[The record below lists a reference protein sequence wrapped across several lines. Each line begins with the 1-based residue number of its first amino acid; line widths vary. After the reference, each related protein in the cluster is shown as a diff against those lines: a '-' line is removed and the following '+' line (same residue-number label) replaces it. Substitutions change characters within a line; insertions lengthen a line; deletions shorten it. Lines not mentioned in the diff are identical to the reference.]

1 MWSFTQEYAM
11 TELAHSRVGLLV
23 GLAVVGLALASAGT
37 ALGVADPVT
46 DSERAGTFVV
56 SGENLTVSSDSDRT
70 VVTDLTGVET
80 VEVSRVGSSRF
91 AVRTEQAT
99 PLSEADRRLATRI
112 ARSNETVVRALSR
125 MENPALTV
133 EPIRKLTV
141 EESVQ
146 FTAEPVDGLN
156 VTSADAETQVYRMRN
171 ETVGNESGTVV
182 VERDPDYADDEATVE
197 VRTGD
202 DELRY
207 SVHVDVVNETVVGIT
222 DWEDI

>member
-1 MWSFTQEYAM
+1 M

-23 GLAVVGLALASAGT
+23 ALVVVGLALASVGT

-56 SGENLTVSSDSDRT
+56 SEGNLTFSSDSDRT

-80 VEVSRVGSSRF
+80 VELSRVGSSRF
-91 AVRTEQAT
+91 AVRTERAT
-99 PLSEADRRLATRI
+99 PLSEADRRLAKRI
-112 ARSNETVVRALSR
+112 ARSNETVVRALAR
-125 MENPALTV
+125 VENPGLTV

-141 EESVQ
+141 EESVR
-146 FTAEPVDGLN
+146 FTAEPVDGVN

-171 ETVGNESGTVV
+171 ETIGNESGTVV
-182 VERDPDYADDEATVE
+182 VERDPDYVDGEATVE

-207 SVHVDVVNETVVGIT
+207 SVHVDLKNETVDGIT
-222 DWEDI
+222 DWGDI